1 MIDCTRISINSVLVL
16 LLTLSLAL
24 SLWLAVA
31 LGHGF
36 LAQDLTIRNT
46 AGPAQKQ
53 AVALRSNS
61 NKSVVYRCSIEGYE
75 DTLYAENG
83 RQMYIESNISGTV
96 DFVFRNAKAVFH
108 KCRLQVRRPLEGKH
122 NVITA
127 QGRNNATS
135 PESGFSIHQCIIE
148 AAPGHDLK
156 GFDTFLGR
164 PYRNYSHVAIINSFL
179 GDVINATG

>member
-1 MIDCTRISINSVLVL
+1 MVDCTRISINSVLVL

-96 DFVFRNAKAVFH
+96 DFVFGNAKAVFH
-108 KCRLQVRRPLEGKH
+108 KCRL
-122 NVITA
+122 
-127 QGRNNATS
+127 
-135 PESGFSIHQCIIE
+135 
-148 AAPGHDLK
+148 
-156 GFDTFLGR
+156 
-164 PYRNYSHVAIINSFL
+164 
-179 GDVINATG
+179 